1 MDDNSSTAMEARFHG
16 PDATEKLQQ
25 DIKAVALAADSSGR
39 EKTALVMPGSTDG
52 RP

>member
-1 MDDNSSTAMEARFHG
+1 MDDISSTAMGARFHG

-39 EKTALVMPGSTDG
+39 ETTALVMPGSTDG

>member
-1 MDDNSSTAMEARFHG
+1 MEARFHG
-16 PDATEKLQQ
+16 PDATEKLRQ

-39 EKTALVMPGSTDG
+39 EPTALVMLGSTDG